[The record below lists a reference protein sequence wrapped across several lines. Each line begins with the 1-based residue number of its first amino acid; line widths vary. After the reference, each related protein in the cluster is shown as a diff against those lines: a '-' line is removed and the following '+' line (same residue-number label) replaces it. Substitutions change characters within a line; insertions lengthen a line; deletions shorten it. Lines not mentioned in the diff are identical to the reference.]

1 MKPTQQ
7 LEDWLGRPLNKR
19 ERLIF
24 TPLERLR
31 LAGRPLRVII
41 ADGGQD
47 SEAVAASIVT
57 YVAWY
62 RHCSEGGDIMFSAP
76 QKRIA
81 RRYIGYCRHVTEVL
95 DKREPSWQHSRL
107 LAHSGRKPG
116 DLIGLSYRAL
126 VIFNGDLYSRRLDA
140 FDSTYA
146 HGIPALCD
154 DDPGSMLIIHG
165 TYYRSHRACS
175 FSHFFRFV
183 LAGYTDLTPV
193 LTSDAKPIPRHDPEH
208 NDRTGRDPNYKPQRY
223 YLLRQSR
230 IRRLAGEILPGCCM
244 YPPDDATLDT
254 LDDIDILNRYDMWG
268 DIPPRPVYSYPKI
281 KIRRYADR
289 AVLPEP
295 RTKNTSS
302 SDNPNSP
309 LSPYFIKKKRDWTLT
324 HSDEDIKRYRE
335 LCSRTVNRCPLQEMP
350 AYPPTYPAADPHIF
364 ARRRRAGRHPL
375 SARDF
380 PEADDCLYLPVRDA
394 MTHTLLPPWSDPDEQ
409 LLEQQTSALQTIV
422 SQVFA
427 PQTSDPSDFFPIIS
441 DTFAAEPS
449 ASADPA
455 DSSDLSDPDE
465 LLLEQQTSAL
475 QTLVSQVFASD
486 PSDPSS
492 PPP

>member
-1 MKPTQQ
+1 MLFTMKPTQQ

-244 YPPDDATLDT
+244 YPPDDATLDA

-324 HSDEDIKRYRE
+324 HSDEDIRRYRE

-422 SQVFA
+422 SQVFP

-449 ASADPA
+449 AS
-455 DSSDLSDPDE
+455 
-465 LLLEQQTSAL
+465 
-475 QTLVSQVFASD
+475 SD
-486 PSDPSS
+486 PSPSLADS
-492 PPP
+492 PPS

>member
-81 RRYIGYCRHVTEVL
+81 RRYIGYCRHVSEVL

-208 NDRTGRDPNYKPQRY
+208 NDRIGRDPNYKPQRY

-244 YPPDDATLDT
+244 YPPDDATLDA

-289 AVLPEP
+289 AVLPES
-295 RTKNTSS
+295 RAKNESSS
-302 SDNPNSP
+302 SDSESP
-309 LSPYFIKKKRDWTLT
+309 LSTYSMKKKRDWTLT
-324 HSDEDIKRYRE
+324 HSDEDIRRYRE

-427 PQTSDPSDFFPIIS
+427 SASSDPSPIIS

-449 ASADPA
+449 A
-455 DSSDLSDPDE
+455 LSDPS
-465 LLLEQQTSAL
+465 LLLSPQAA
-475 QTLVSQVFASD
+475 VSQPSAPSDWSD
-486 PSDPSS
+486 PAPFLADS
-492 PPP
+492 PPS